1 MKLLILIAYFIVLN
15 GIGFCLSAEGNRYV
29 LFLEDV
35 LLDHS
40 LLPLLT
46 ELLIFLLLFLSVA
59 AGQFGWRF
67 RSQQHGPVSVML
79 L

>member
-1 MKLLILIAYFIVLN
+1 MA
-15 GIGFCLSAEGNRYV
+15 

-35 LLDHS
+35 LLGHG

-46 ELLIFLLLFLSVA
+46 ELLIFLLLFLSVMPDSL
-59 AGQFGWRF
+59 AGVSE
-67 RSQQHGPVSVML
+67 SQQHGPVSVML